1 VQIDSSLG
9 KSSSAS
15 FESFVDKLNSTSEFI
30 NLKDAP
36 RIVANC
42 FKHPF
47 SKPGDD
53 SEPTEKRSIVLV
65 GHDLG
70 MDINYL
76 KKLGYDV
83 YNLSN
88 LLECVD
94 SANMWKYM
102 TRDYNPRKL
111 AMILAELRLIGWNL
125 HNAGNDA
132 VYTLWAM
139 IGISVKHLKEHA
151 EGNEKREAEKQKRIK
166 EYVIMEKSINYKL
179 TIS

>member
-1 VQIDSSLG
+1 
-9 KSSSAS
+9 
-15 FESFVDKLNSTSEFI
+15 
-30 NLKDAP
+30 LKDAP
-36 RIVANC
+36 RVVASC

-53 SEPTEKRSIVLV
+53 SGPEEKRSIILV

-70 MDINYL
+70 QDINYL
-76 KKLGYDV
+76 KKIGYDV

-94 SANMWKYM
+94 TANIWKYM
-102 TRDYNPRKL
+102 TRDNNPRKL

-132 VYTLWAM
+132 VYTLWAL

-151 EGNEKREAEKQKRIK
+151 ERNKLKEAEKQRRIK
-166 EYVIMEKSINYKL
+166 EYTSQLGEFTLS
-179 TIS
+179 

>member
-1 VQIDSSLG
+1 VRIDSSLG
-9 KSSSAS
+9 KPSSAS
-15 FESFVDKLNSTSEFI
+15 FEVLIDILDSTSEFI
-30 NLKDAP
+30 SLKDAP
-36 RIVANC
+36 RVVASC

-47 SKPGDD
+47 SKPGGET
-53 SEPTEKRSIVLV
+53 EPEEKRSIVLV

-70 MDINYL
+70 MDISYL

-88 LLECVD
+88 LLECAD
-94 SANMWKYM
+94 TANMWKYM
-102 TRDYNPRKL
+102 TREYNPRKL

-139 IGISVKHLKEHA
+139 IGISIKHLKEYA
-151 EGNEKREAEKQKRIK
+151 KQNEEKEAEKQKRIR
-166 EYVIMEKSINYKL
+166 E
-179 TIS
+179 